1 MTYSSA
7 VTYLY
12 RLQKHGIKLGLTTI
26 TALMVRLGMPQTR
39 YRALHIAGTNGKGST
54 AAMAAAM
61 LQAAGYRVG
70 LYTSP
75 HLVEFRERIRVNG
88 EMIAELQVA
97 RLTEQLQAL
106 CQPDLSPTFFEY
118 TTAMAFQHFADS
130 GVDVAVL
137 EVGLGGRFDATNVVT
152 PMACAVTTISLDHQ
166 EYLGNTCSSIA
177 FEKAG
182 IIKPVVPVVLGRLED
197 DAWRTIEQVARE
209 RQAPVFRLSEDFC
222 TEGETP
228 QQFSYRGLGMH
239 YDGLTCALQGRH
251 QLDNAACALALL
263 GVAAPQGIT
272 VTVEAVRTGLRAV
285 DWAGRLEVVDRH
297 PTVLV
302 DGAHNPAAAMALA
315 DSLTH
320 FDRDHSHP
328 PRPVVL
334 VLGMMR
340 DKDHRGFVEA
350 LRGLVDEV
358 VLTQAD
364 LPRSATAEELQ
375 ASLEGLLSHPHVV
388 SSISDAMALA
398 RQLATPDGLV
408 CVTGSLMLVGE
419 CKAWLRGCGLSP
431 LRG

>member
-7 VTYLY
+7 VAYLY
-12 RLQKHGIKLGLTTI
+12 RLQKHGIKLGLATM
-26 TALMVRLGMPQTR
+26 TALMARLGTPQTR
-39 YRALHIAGTNGKGST
+39 YRTLHIAGTNGKGST
-54 AAMAAAM
+54 AAMAAAL
-61 LQAAGYRVG
+61 LQVAGYRVG

-75 HLVEFRERIRVNG
+75 HLVEFRERICVNG
-88 EMIAELQVA
+88 EMIAESQVA
-97 RLTEQLQAL
+97 QLTEQLQTL

-166 EYLGNTCSSIA
+166 EYLGTTLSSIA
-177 FEKAG
+177 LEKAG
-182 IIKPVVPVVLGRLED
+182 IIKPGVPVVLGRLED

-209 RQAPVFRLSEDFC
+209 RQAPVFRLNKDFR
-222 TEGETP
+222 TEGEGP
-228 QQFSYRGLGMH
+228 QQFSYRGLGMQ
-239 YDGLTCALQGRH
+239 YDGLTCALEGRH

-263 GVAAPQGIT
+263 GAAAPQGIA
-272 VTVEAVRTGLRAV
+272 VTAEAVRAGLRTV
-285 DWAGRLEVVDRH
+285 NWAGRLEVVDRR
-297 PTVLV
+297 PTILL
-302 DGAHNPAAAMALA
+302 DGAHNPAAATALA
-315 DSLTH
+315 DYLMHS
-320 FDRDHSHP
+320 DRSHP
-328 PRPVVL
+328 FHPVVL

-340 DKDHRGFVEA
+340 DKDHRDFVEP

-364 LPRSATAEELQ
+364 LPRSATAQELR
-375 ASLEGLLSHPHVV
+375 ASLEGLLPHTHVV
-388 SSISDAMALA
+388 PSLSDAMALA
-398 RQLATPDGLV
+398 RQLAMSDGLV

-419 CKAWLRGCGLSP
+419 CKAWFRGCGLSP

>member
-7 VTYLY
+7 VAYLY
-12 RLQKHGIKLGLTTI
+12 RLQKHGIKLGLTTM

-54 AAMAAAM
+54 AAMVAAM
-61 LQAAGYRVG
+61 LQAAGHRVG

-88 EMIAELQVA
+88 EMITELQVA

-118 TTAMAFQHFADS
+118 TTAMAFQHFADLD
-130 GVDVAVL
+130 VDIAVL

-152 PMACAVTTISLDHQ
+152 PMACAITTISIDHQ
-166 EYLGNTCSSIA
+166 EYLGNTCSAIA

-182 IIKPVVPVVLGRLED
+182 IIKPGVPVVTGRLED
-197 DAWRTIEQVARE
+197 DAWRTIEQVAGE
-209 RQAPVFRLSEDFC
+209 RQAPVFRMNEDFC

-228 QQFSYRGLGMH
+228 QQFSYRGPGMH
-239 YDGLTCALQGRH
+239 YDGLTCALEGRH

-263 GVAAPQGIT
+263 GAAASQGIT
-272 VTVEAVRTGLRAV
+272 VTVEAVRAGLRAV
-285 DWAGRLEVVDRH
+285 NWAGRLEVVDRR
-297 PTVLV
+297 PTILL

-315 DSLTH
+315 DYLTRS
-320 FDRDHSHP
+320 DRSHP
-328 PRPVVL
+328 SHPVVL

-340 DKDHRGFVEA
+340 DKDHGGFVEP

-364 LPRSATAEELQ
+364 LPRSATAQELQ

-388 SSISDAMALA
+388 SSLSDAMALA
-398 RQLATPDGLV
+398 KQLATPEGLV

>member
-1 MTYSSA
+1 MTYSTA
-7 VTYLY
+7 VAYLY
-12 RLQKHGIKLGLTTI
+12 RLQKHGIKLGLETM

-39 YRALHIAGTNGKGST
+39 YRTLHIAGTNGKGST
-54 AAMAAAM
+54 AAMAAAV

-88 EMIAELQVA
+88 EMIAESQVA
-97 RLTEQLQAL
+97 QLTERLQPL
-106 CQPDLSPTFFEY
+106 CQPDPSPTFFEY

-152 PMACAVTTISLDHQ
+152 PIACAVTTISLDHQ
-166 EYLGNTCSSIA
+166 EYLGPTLSSIA

-182 IIKPVVPVVLGRLED
+182 IIKPGVPVVLGRLED

-209 RQAPVFRLSEDFC
+209 RQAPVFRVGEDFR
-222 TEGETP
+222 TEGESP
-228 QQFSYRGLGMH
+228 RNFSYRGLGMH
-239 YDGLTCALQGRH
+239 YDRLICALDGRH

-263 GVAAPQGIT
+263 GVAAPQGIA
-272 VTVEAVRTGLRAV
+272 VTTEAVRAGLRGV
-285 DWAGRLEVVDRH
+285 NWAGRLEVIDRR
-297 PTVLV
+297 PTILL
-302 DGAHNPAAAMALA
+302 DGAHNPAAAMVLA
-315 DSLTH
+315 DYLT
-320 FDRDHSHP
+320 RSNRSHP
-328 PRPVVL
+328 SRPVVL
-334 VLGMMR
+334 VLGMMH
-340 DKDHRGFVEA
+340 DKDHRGFVEP

-364 LPRSATAEELQ
+364 LPRSATAQDLR
-375 ASLEGLLSHPHVV
+375 ASLEGLLLHPHVIP
-388 SSISDAMALA
+388 SLGDAMALA
-398 RQLATPDGLV
+398 RKLATPDGLV

-419 CKAWLRGCGLSP
+419 CKAWFRGCGLSP

>member
-7 VTYLY
+7 VAYLY
-12 RLQKHGIKLGLTTI
+12 RLQKHGIKLGLVTM
-26 TALMVRLGMPQTR
+26 TALMVRLGMPQIR
-39 YRALHIAGTNGKGST
+39 YRTLHIAGTNGKGST
-54 AAMAAAM
+54 AAMAAAV

-88 EMIAELQVA
+88 EMIAESRVA
-97 RLTEQLQAL
+97 QLTEQLQAL

-137 EVGLGGRFDATNVVT
+137 EVGLGGRFDATNVVA

-166 EYLGNTCSSIA
+166 EYLGTTCSSIA

-182 IIKPVVPVVLGRLED
+182 IIKPDVPVVLGRIED
-197 DAWRTIEQVARE
+197 HALRTIERAARE
-209 RQAPVFRLSEDFC
+209 RQAPVFRLNEDFR
-222 TEGETP
+222 TEGEEP
-228 QQFSYRGLGMH
+228 QQFSYRGLGMQ
-239 YDGLTCALQGRH
+239 YDGLTCALEGRH

-263 GVAAPQGIT
+263 GAAAPKGIA
-272 VTVEAVRTGLRAV
+272 VTADAVRAGLHAV
-285 DWAGRLEVVDRH
+285 NWAGRLEVVDRR
-297 PTVLV
+297 PTILL
-302 DGAHNPAAAMALA
+302 DGAHNPAAATALA
-315 DSLTH
+315 DSLTRS
-320 FDRDHSHP
+320 DRSHP
-328 PRPVVL
+328 SRPVVL

-350 LRGLVDEV
+350 LRDLVDEV

-364 LPRSATAEELQ
+364 LPRSATAQELR
-375 ASLEGLLSHPHVV
+375 ASLEGLLPHPHVV
-388 SSISDAMALA
+388 PSISDAMALA
-398 RQLATPDGLV
+398 RQLATPEGLV

-419 CKAWLRGCGLSP
+419 CKAWFHGCGLSP

>member
-7 VTYLY
+7 VAYLY
-12 RLQKHGIKLGLTTI
+12 RLQKHGIKLGLETM

-39 YRALHIAGTNGKGST
+39 YRTLHIAGTNGKGST
-54 AAMAAAM
+54 AAMAAAV

-88 EMIAELQVA
+88 EMIVESQVA
-97 RLTEQLQAL
+97 QLTEQLQTL

-130 GVDVAVL
+130 GVNVAVL

-152 PMACAVTTISLDHQ
+152 PMACAITTISLDHQ
-166 EYLGNTCSSIA
+166 EYLGATLSSIA

-182 IIKPVVPVVLGRLED
+182 IIKQGVPVVLGRLED
-197 DAWRTIEQVARE
+197 DAWRTIEQVAQE
-209 RQAPVFRLSEDFC
+209 RQAPVFCLNKDFR

-239 YDGLTCALQGRH
+239 YDGLACALEGRH

-263 GVAAPQGIT
+263 GVAAPQGIA
-272 VTVEAVRTGLRAV
+272 VTTEAVREGLRV
-285 DWAGRLEVVDRH
+285 VNWAGRLEVVDRR
-297 PTVLV
+297 PTILL
-302 DGAHNPAAAMALA
+302 DGAHNPAAATVLA
-315 DSLTH
+315 DYLTRS
-320 FDRDHSHP
+320 DRSHP
-328 PRPVVL
+328 SRPVVL

-340 DKDHRGFVEA
+340 DKDHRGFVEP
-350 LRGLVDEV
+350 LRSLVDEV
-358 VLTQAD
+358 VLTQAN
-364 LPRSATAEELQ
+364 LPRSATAQELR
-375 ASLEGLLSHPHVV
+375 ASLEGLLPHPHVV
-388 SSISDAMALA
+388 PSLSDAMALA

-419 CKAWLRGCGLSP
+419 CTAWFRGCGLSP

>member
-12 RLQKHGIKLGLTTI
+12 RLQKHGIKLGLATM

-39 YRALHIAGTNGKGST
+39 YRTLHIAGTNGKGST

-88 EMIAELQVA
+88 EMIAESGVA
-97 RLTEQLQAL
+97 QLTEQLQAL

-118 TTAMAFQHFADS
+118 TTAIAFQHFADS

-166 EYLGNTCSSIA
+166 EYLGTTRSSIA

-182 IIKPVVPVVLGRLED
+182 IIKPGVPVVLGRIED

-209 RQAPVFRLSEDFC
+209 KQAPVFRLNEDFR
-222 TEGETP
+222 TEGEEP
-228 QQFSYRGLGMH
+228 QQFSYRGLAVQ
-239 YDGLTCALQGRH
+239 YDGLTCALEGRH

-263 GVAAPQGIT
+263 EAAAPQGIA
-272 VTVEAVRTGLRAV
+272 VTAEAVSAGLREV
-285 DWAGRLEVVDRH
+285 NWAGRLEVIGRH
-297 PTVLV
+297 PTVLL
-302 DGAHNPAAAMALA
+302 DGAHNPAAAAVLA
-315 DSLTH
+315 DFLARS
-320 FDRDHSHP
+320 DRSQP
-328 PRPVVL
+328 SRPVVL

-340 DKDHRGFVEA
+340 DKDHRGFFEP
-350 LRGLVDEV
+350 LRGIVDEV

-364 LPRSATAEELQ
+364 LPRSATAQDLR
-375 ASLEGLLSHPHVV
+375 ASLEGLLLHPHVMPLLG
-388 SSISDAMALA
+388 DAMALA

-419 CKAWLRGCGLSP
+419 CQAWFRGCGFSP

>member
-7 VTYLY
+7 VAYLY
-12 RLQKHGIKLGLTTI
+12 RLQKHGIKLGLMTI

-39 YRALHIAGTNGKGST
+39 YRTLHIAGTNGKGST
-54 AAMAAAM
+54 AAMAAAV

-88 EMIAELQVA
+88 EMIAESRVA
-97 RLTEQLQAL
+97 QLTEQLQAL

-137 EVGLGGRFDATNVVT
+137 EVGLGGRFDATNLIA

-166 EYLGNTCSSIA
+166 EYLGTTCSSIA

-182 IIKPVVPVVLGRLED
+182 IIKPAVPVVLGRIED
-197 DAWRTIEQVARE
+197 HALRTIERTARE
-209 RQAPVFRLSEDFC
+209 RQAPVFRLDEDFR
-222 TEGETP
+222 TEGEEP
-228 QQFSYRGLGMH
+228 QQFSYRGLGVQ
-239 YDGLTCALQGRH
+239 YDGLTCALEGRH

-263 GVAAPQGIT
+263 GAAAPQGIA
-272 VTVEAVRTGLRAV
+272 VTAEAVRAGLRAV
-285 DWAGRLEVVDRH
+285 NWAGRLEVVDRR
-297 PTVLV
+297 PTILL
-302 DGAHNPAAAMALA
+302 DGAHNPAAATALA
-315 DSLTH
+315 DFLTRS
-320 FDRDHSHP
+320 DRSHP
-328 PRPVVL
+328 SRPVVV

-340 DKDHRGFVEA
+340 DKDHRGFVEP
-350 LRGLVDEV
+350 LRDLVDEV

-364 LPRSATAEELQ
+364 LPRSATAQELR
-375 ASLEGLLSHPHVV
+375 ALLEGLLPHPHVV
-388 SSISDAMALA
+388 QSIGDAMALA
-398 RQLATPDGLV
+398 RQLATPEGLV

-419 CKAWLRGCGLSP
+419 CKAWFHGCGLSP

>member
-7 VTYLY
+7 VAYLF
-12 RLQKHGIKLGLTTI
+12 RLQKHGIKLGLATM
-26 TALMVRLGMPQTR
+26 TALTVRLGMPQTK
-39 YRALHIAGTNGKGST
+39 YRTLHIAGTNGKGST
-54 AAMAAAM
+54 AAMAAAV
-61 LQAAGYRVG
+61 LQASGYRVG

-88 EMIAELQVA
+88 EMITELRVA
-97 RLTEQLQAL
+97 QLTEQFQAL

-152 PMACAVTTISLDHQ
+152 PMACAVTTIAFDHQ
-166 EYLGNTCSSIA
+166 EYLGTTGSSIA

-182 IIKPVVPVVLGRLED
+182 IIKPGLPVVLGRLDD

-209 RQAPVFRLSEDFC
+209 RQAPVFRLNENFR
-222 TEGETP
+222 TEGEAP
-228 QQFSYRGLGMH
+228 RQFSYYGLAMH
-239 YDGLTCALQGRH
+239 YDGLTCALEGRH

-263 GVAAPQGIT
+263 EAAAPQGIV
-272 VTVEAVRTGLRAV
+272 VTAEAVSKGLRGV
-285 DWAGRLEVVDRH
+285 NWAGRLEVIDRH
-297 PTVLV
+297 PTVLL
-302 DGAHNPAAAMALA
+302 DGAHNPAAAAVLA
-315 DSLTH
+315 DFLTH
-320 FDRDHSHP
+320 SDRSQP
-328 PRPVVL
+328 SRPVVL

-340 DKDHRGFVEA
+340 DKDHRGFFEP

-364 LPRSATAEELQ
+364 LPRSATAQELR
-375 ASLEGLLSHPHVV
+375 ASLEGLVLHSHVMPLL
-388 SSISDAMALA
+388 SDAMALA

-419 CKAWLRGCGLSP
+419 CQAWLRGCGFSP

>member
-12 RLQKHGIKLGLTTI
+12 RLQKHGIKLGLATM

-39 YRALHIAGTNGKGST
+39 YRTLHIAGTNGKGST

-88 EMIAELQVA
+88 EMIAESGVA
-97 RLTEQLQAL
+97 QLTEQLQAL

-118 TTAMAFQHFADS
+118 TTAIAFQHFADS

-166 EYLGNTCSSIA
+166 EYLGTTRSSIA

-182 IIKPVVPVVLGRLED
+182 IIKPGVPVVLGRIED

-209 RQAPVFRLSEDFC
+209 KQAPVFRLNEDFR
-222 TEGETP
+222 TEGEEP
-228 QQFSYRGLGMH
+228 QQFSYRGLAVQ
-239 YDGLTCALQGRH
+239 YDGLTCALEGRH

-263 GVAAPQGIT
+263 EAAAPQGIA
-272 VTVEAVRTGLRAV
+272 VTAEAVSAGLREV
-285 DWAGRLEVVDRH
+285 NWAGRLEVIGRH
-297 PTVLV
+297 PTVLL
-302 DGAHNPAAAMALA
+302 DGAHNPAAAAVLA
-315 DSLTH
+315 DFLARS
-320 FDRDHSHP
+320 DRSQP
-328 PRPVVL
+328 SRPVVL

-340 DKDHRGFVEA
+340 DKDHRGFFEP

-364 LPRSATAEELQ
+364 LPRSATAQDLR
-375 ASLEGLLSHPHVV
+375 ASLEGLLLHPHVMPLLG
-388 SSISDAMALA
+388 DAMALA

-419 CKAWLRGCGLSP
+419 CQAWFRGCGFSP

>member
-7 VTYLY
+7 VAFLY
-12 RLQKHGIKLGLTTI
+12 RLQKHGIKLGLATM
-26 TALMVRLGMPQTR
+26 TALLVRLGMPQTR
-39 YRALHIAGTNGKGST
+39 YRVLHIAGTNGKGST

-61 LQAAGYRVG
+61 LQAGGYRVG

-88 EMIAELQVA
+88 EMIAESQVA
-97 RLTEQLQAL
+97 ELTEQLQAL
-106 CQPDLSPTFFEY
+106 CQSDLSPTFFEY

-152 PMACAVTTISLDHQ
+152 PMACAVTTIALDHQ
-166 EYLGNTCSSIA
+166 KYLGHTCSAIA

-182 IIKPVVPVVLGRLED
+182 IIKPGVPVVLGRLGD
-197 DAWRTIEQVARE
+197 DAWRTVEQVARE
-209 RQAPVFRLSEDFC
+209 RQAPVFRLNEEFC
-222 TEGETP
+222 AEGEGP
-228 QQFSYRGLGMH
+228 QKFSYRGLGMH
-239 YDGLTCALQGRH
+239 YDGLACALEGRH

-263 GVAAPQGIT
+263 GAAAPQGIT
-272 VTVEAVRTGLRAV
+272 VSADAVREGLRV
-285 DWAGRLEVVDRH
+285 VNWAGRLETVDRR
-297 PTVLV
+297 PTVLL

-315 DSLTH
+315 DFLIRS
-320 FDRDHSHP
+320 DRSHRS
-328 PRPVVL
+328 RPVVL
-334 VLGMMR
+334 VIGMMR
-340 DKDHRGFVEA
+340 DKDHRGFVEP
-350 LRGLVDEV
+350 LRDLIDEV

-364 LPRSATAEELQ
+364 LPRSATAQELR
-375 ASLEGLLSHPHVV
+375 ASLEGLLPHPHVV
-388 SSISDAMALA
+388 PQLSDAMALA

-419 CKAWLRGCGLSP
+419 CKAWLRGCCISP

>member
-7 VTYLY
+7 VAYLY
-12 RLQKHGIKLGLTTI
+12 RLQKHGIKLGLATM
-26 TALMVRLGMPQTR
+26 TALMVQLGMPQTR
-39 YRALHIAGTNGKGST
+39 YRTLHIAGTNGKGST
-54 AAMAAAM
+54 AAMAAAV

-88 EMIAELQVA
+88 EMIAESQVA
-97 RLTEQLQAL
+97 QLTEQLQTL

-137 EVGLGGRFDATNVVT
+137 EVGLGGRFDATNVAM

-166 EYLGNTCSSIA
+166 EYLGTTLSSIA

-182 IIKPVVPVVLGRLED
+182 IIKPGVPVVLGRLED

-209 RQAPVFRLSEDFC
+209 RQAPVFRLNEDFR
-222 TEGETP
+222 TEGEGP
-228 QQFSYRGLGMH
+228 QQFSYRGLGMQ
-239 YDGLTCALQGRH
+239 YDGLTCALEGRH

-263 GVAAPQGIT
+263 GAAAPQGIA
-272 VTVEAVRTGLRAV
+272 VTAEAVRAGLRGV
-285 DWAGRLEVVDRH
+285 HWAGRLEVIDRR
-297 PTVLV
+297 PTILL
-302 DGAHNPAAAMALA
+302 DGAHNPAAATALA
-315 DSLTH
+315 DFLTRS
-320 FDRDHSHP
+320 DRSHP
-328 PRPVVL
+328 SRPVVV

-340 DKDHRGFVEA
+340 DKDHRGFVEP
-350 LRGLVDEV
+350 LRDLVDEV

-364 LPRSATAEELQ
+364 LPRSATAQELR
-375 ASLEGLLSHPHVV
+375 ALLEGLLPHPHVV
-388 SSISDAMALA
+388 QSIGDAMALA
-398 RQLATPDGLV
+398 RQLATPEGLV

-419 CKAWLRGCGLSP
+419 CKACFRGCGLSP

>member
-7 VTYLY
+7 VAYLY
-12 RLQKHGIKLGLTTI
+12 RLQKHGIKLGLETM
-26 TALMVRLGMPQTR
+26 TALMGRLGMPQTR
-39 YRALHIAGTNGKGST
+39 YRTLHIAGTNGKGST
-54 AAMAAAM
+54 AAMAAAV

-88 EMIAELQVA
+88 EMIAESQVA
-97 RLTEQLQAL
+97 RLTGQLQTL
-106 CQPDLSPTFFEY
+106 CQPDLSPTFFEC

-152 PMACAVTTISLDHQ
+152 PVACAITTISLDHQ
-166 EYLGNTCSSIA
+166 EHLGTTRAAIA

-182 IIKPVVPVVLGRLED
+182 IIKPGVPVVLGRLED
-197 DAWRTIEQVARE
+197 DAWGAIEPVARE
-209 RQAPVFRLSEDFC
+209 RQAPVFRLGEDFC

-228 QQFSYRGLGMH
+228 RQFSYRGLGMH
-239 YDGLTCALQGRH
+239 YDGLTCALEGRH

-263 GVAAPQGIT
+263 GAAAPQGIA
-272 VTVEAVRTGLRAV
+272 VTAEAVREGLRAV
-285 DWAGRLEVVDRH
+285 NWAGRLEVVDH
-297 PTVLV
+297 SPMVLL
-302 DGAHNPAAAMALA
+302 DGAHNPAAAKVLA
-315 DSLTH
+315 DYLTQAKQS
-320 FDRDHSHP
+320 FPS
-328 PRPVVL
+328 RPVVL

-340 DKDHRGFVEA
+340 DKDHRGFVESF
-350 LRGLVDEV
+350 RGLVDEV

-364 LPRSATAEELQ
+364 LPRSATAQELRT
-375 ASLEGLLSHPHVV
+375 LIDGLLPDPHVEP
-388 SSISDAMALA
+388 SLGDAITLA

-419 CKAWLRGCGLSP
+419 CKAWFRGCGLSP

>member
-7 VTYLY
+7 VAYLF
-12 RLQKHGIKLGLTTI
+12 RLQKHGIKLGLATMTT
-26 TALMVRLGMPQTR
+26 LMVRLGMPQTR
-39 YRALHIAGTNGKGST
+39 YRTLHIAGTNGKGST

-118 TTAMAFQHFADS
+118 TTAMAFQHFADL

-166 EYLGNTCSSIA
+166 EYLGKTRSSIA

-182 IIKPVVPVVLGRLED
+182 IIKPGVPVVVGRLED
-197 DAWRTIEQVARE
+197 DAWRTIERVARE
-209 RQAPVFRLSEDFC
+209 RQAPVFRLNEDFC

-228 QQFSYRGLGMH
+228 QQFSYRGPGMR
-239 YDGLTCALQGRH
+239 YDGLTCALGGRH

-263 GVAAPQGIT
+263 GAAAPQGMT
-272 VTVEAVRTGLRAV
+272 VTVEAVRAGLRGV
-285 DWAGRLEVVDRH
+285 NWAGRLEVVDHR
-297 PTVLV
+297 PTILV
-302 DGAHNPAAAMALA
+302 DGAHNPAAAMAVA
-315 DSLTH
+315 DYLT
-320 FDRDHSHP
+320 RSNRSHP
-328 PRPVVL
+328 SRPVVL

-340 DKDHRGFVEA
+340 DKDHRGFVEP

-364 LPRSATAEELQ
+364 LPRSATAQELQ

-388 SSISDAMALA
+388 SSLSDAMALA
-398 RQLATPDGLV
+398 RQLATPEGLV

-419 CKAWLRGCGLSP
+419 CKAWLRGCGLSL